1 MTSSIAVRA
10 YAKINLDL
18 RILGLFPDGFHKL
31 RTVFQSLSLHDTLTF
46 FPRPGPFSI
55 ESTTVGFP
63 LDRSNLIW
71 QAADMLWEFLG
82 RSGTATDIMIQVEKR
97 IPTRAGL
104 GSGST
109 NAAAALV
116 GLAYLWQAELNSEKL
131 ISLAGKLGADVP
143 FFLSG
148 GTALGLGRGD
158 DVSPLED
165 LPKHWVVLVIPGFGI
180 SSMDAYKWYEIDRK
194 RGQIIQTKPQQVA
207 GPWSSEAPQLI
218 NELEATIARRYP
230 DIDHMKTALQHAGAS
245 AVSMSG
251 SGSTVFGL
259 FQNHGDALTAVK
271 DLADS
276 GWQVLLTE
284 SLPQAAY
291 ARLFQPQV
299 FRSDG

>member
-31 RTVFQSLSLHDTLTF
+31 RTVFQSLLLHDTLTF

-131 ISLAGKLGADVP
+131 TSLAGKLGADVP

-165 LPKHWVVLVIPGFGI
+165 LPKRWVVLVIPGFGI
-180 SSMDAYKWYEIDRK
+180 SSIDAYKWYEIDRK
-194 RGQIIQTKPQQVA
+194 RGQIIQTKSQQVA

-271 DLADS
+271 DLSDS
-276 GWQVLLTE
+276 GWEVLLTE

>member
-1 MTSSIAVRA
+1 MTSPIAVRA
-10 YAKINLDL
+10 HAKINLDL
-18 RILGLFPDGFHKL
+18 RILGSFPDGFHKL

-55 ESTTVGFP
+55 ESTTAGLP

-71 QAADMLWEFLG
+71 QAADTLWEFLG
-82 RSGTATDIMIQVEKR
+82 RSGAATDVMIKVEKR

-109 NAAAALV
+109 DAAATLV
-116 GLAYLWQAELNSEKL
+116 GLASLWQAKINSEKL
-131 ISLAGKLGADVP
+131 ASLAGKLGADVP

-158 DVSPLED
+158 NVSPLED

-180 SSMDAYKWYEIDRK
+180 SSIDAYKWYETDRQQ
-194 RGQIIQTKPQQVA
+194 GQTIQAKPQYIP
-207 GPWSSEAPQLI
+207 GPWSSDAPQMI

-230 DIDHMKTALQHAGAS
+230 DIDCMKTALQHAGAS

-271 DLADS
+271 DLFDS
-276 GWQVLLTE
+276 GWQALLTE
-284 SLPQAAY
+284 ALSRAAY
-291 ARLFQPQV
+291 TRLFQPQAL
-299 FRSDG
+299 RSGR

>member
-1 MTSSIAVRA
+1 MTTSIAVRA
-10 YAKINLDL
+10 HAKINLDL

-55 ESTTVGFP
+55 ESTTAGFP

-71 QAADMLWEFLG
+71 QAADKLWEFLG
-82 RSGTATDIMIQVEKR
+82 RSGTAADIMIQVEKR

-116 GLAYLWQAELNSEKL
+116 GLAYLWQAELNPKKL

-158 DVSPLED
+158 AVSPLED

-180 SSMDAYKWYEIDRK
+180 SSIDAYKWYEIDRK
-194 RGQIIQTKPQQVA
+194 RGQIIQTKPQHIA
-207 GPWSSEAPQLI
+207 GPWSSDAPQMI
-218 NELEATIARRYP
+218 NELEGSIARRYP
-230 DIDHMKTALQHAGAS
+230 DIDYMKTALQQAGAS

-259 FQNHGDALTAVK
+259 FQNHRDALTAVK
-271 DLADS
+271 DLSDS

-284 SLPQAAY
+284 SLPQTAY

-299 FRSDG
+299 FRSGC

>member
-18 RILGLFPDGFHKL
+18 RILGLLPDGFHKL
-31 RTVFQSLSLHDTLTF
+31 RTVFQSLLLHDTLTF

-165 LPKHWVVLVIPGFGI
+165 LPKRWVVLVIPGFGI
-180 SSMDAYKWYEIDRK
+180 SSIDAYKWYEIDRK

-271 DLADS
+271 DLSDS
-276 GWQVLLTE
+276 GWEVLLTE

>member
-10 YAKINLDL
+10 HAKVNLDL

-55 ESTTVGFP
+55 ESTSVDFP

-71 QAADMLWEFLG
+71 QAADILWEFLG
-82 RSGTATDIMIQVEKR
+82 RPGTATDIMIQVEKR

-116 GLAYLWQAELNSEKL
+116 GLAYLWQAEVNSKKL

-165 LPKHWVVLVIPGFGI
+165 LPKCWVVLVIPGFGI
-180 SSMDAYKWYEIDRK
+180 SSIDAYEWYEIDRK
-194 RGQIIQTKPQQVA
+194 RGQIIQTKPQHVA
-207 GPWSSEAPQLI
+207 GPWSSEAPQMI

-271 DLADS
+271 DLSDS
-276 GWQVLLTE
+276 GWEVLLTE

-291 ARLFQPQV
+291 TRLFQPQV